1 MMNYDFNSPRE
12 MMLKQVN
19 ETGFAVVDSNLYLD
33 THPCDEKA
41 LDYYKEHVAKRRQLM
56 QEYAQAYGPLTID
69 DGEAS
74 CEQSWKWAQQPFPW
88 EQKGGCR

>member
-33 THPCDEKA
+33 PCDAMAINYQNQMAEA
-41 LDYYKEHVAKRRQLM
+41 YRCSLA
-56 QEYAQAYGPLTID
+56 EYEAQFGPLR
-69 DGEAS
+69 AS
-74 CEQSWKWAQQPFPW
+74 DSRDAQYWCWVNGPWPW
-88 EQKGGCR
+88 EGGC